1 MSVWYGVRDLGR
13 ARDFYTQ
20 RLGFEELYH
29 DREGGWMRLARDSAE
44 LALVESD
51 EPTGAVLAVD
61 VPDVKAEAAR
71 LREAGVEVGVVL
83 EIHGT
88 IRLVDVYDPEGN
100 RIQLTQDL

>member
-1 MSVWYGVRDLGR
+1 VSVWYGVRDLER
-13 ARDFYTQ
+13 ARDFYTRQ
-20 RLGFEELYH
+20 LGFEELYH
-29 DREGGWMRLARDSAE
+29 DPEGGWMRLGRDGAS

-71 LREAGVEVGVVL
+71 LREEGVAVGVVL

-88 IRLVDVYDPEGN
+88 IRLVDVYDPDDN
-100 RIQLTQDL
+100 RLQLTQDL